1 MDYPDRK
8 PRTKRDPRETGDLR
22 DEPELQL
29 ADFSAPLGEEFP
41 WREFGAELPALE
53 SAQATLRPTRS
64 RMH

>member
-8 PRTKRDPRETGDLR
+8 PKTKRDPREAEDLR

-29 ADFSAPLGEEFP
+29 ADFSAPFGEEFP
-41 WREFGAELPALE
+41 WREFGAELPALMDAE
-53 SAQATLRPTRS
+53 ATLRPPRS